1 MSEQSGQSNDSC
13 SWLSMPV
20 AAASVGSFSN
30 VSTSCV
36 SLARLTFFVF
46 LPSNNKVYNRY
57 RFTKVTIDTLMS
69 KSSLMSSLQMLRVHV
84 APVGF
89 EVDRIVLPAVG
100 MKADKVWLITH
111 SNPSVDMGNQFVS
124 SIRDKLKQARI
135 ECLQTEA
142 DRTDLFDTLRALRII
157 ILKEK
162 ANSILVNVSVGSKI
176 QAIASMM
183 ACMMFKDTATIKPY
197 YAVPERY
204 TSSVAKEEK
213 QETEGL
219 KEIIGLPEYKIEIP
233 SDKLIRCLDLINRK
247 SAGKSGVRKRDLKD
261 SAIEAG
267 LIQEDEKRITNR
279 MRTKEQYSEQA
290 AYMSL
295 NKNLI
300 EPLQKYWRFI
310 TETKVGTH
318 HIISLTDEGKNALHF
333 LSAGI

>member
-1 MSEQSGQSNDSC
+1 MN
-13 SWLSMPV
+13 
-20 AAASVGSFSN
+20 
-30 VSTSCV
+30 
-36 SLARLTFFVF
+36 
-46 LPSNNKVYNRY
+46 
-57 RFTKVTIDTLMS
+57 
-69 KSSLMSSLQMLRVHV
+69 SLQTLRVHV

-89 EVDRIVLPAVG
+89 EVDRIVLPAVE
-100 MKADKVWLITH
+100 MKADRVWLITH
-111 SNPSVDMGNQFVS
+111 NNPSIDEGHQFVN

-135 ECLQTEA
+135 ECLQMEA
-142 DRTDLFDTLRALRII
+142 DRVELFDILRALRII

-162 ANSILVNVSVGSKI
+162 GNSILVNVSVGSKI

-183 ACMMFKDTATIKPY
+183 ACMMFKDIAMVKPY
-197 YAVPERY
+197 YVVPERY
-204 TSSVAKEEK
+204 TSSLAKEEK

-219 KEIIGLPEYKIEIP
+219 KQIIGLPEYKIEIP

-247 SAGKSGVRKRDLKD
+247 SDGKKGVSKRELKD
-261 SAIEAG
+261 SAIESG
-267 LIQEDEKRITNR
+267 LIQEDEKRITER
-279 MRTKEQYSEQA
+279 RRTKEQYSEQA